1 MLLMT
6 LIQKRI
12 KRVTIFSEKI
22 RSELDDPDIIGCM
35 IVYDP
40 EDLYS
45 WVIMLK
51 TREGDN
57 YIHPCKTFLHYI
69 GNFCH
74 VEKSLPDNVYD
85 AVNDYLSHWY
95 GVQQALLNPIT
106 QEEMIKNPQKYGVID
121 YMSNGRVITKDGQ
134 LKRVYVRQTKYE
146 FNKYN
151 MEKLHK
157 RKIKCPYWPVI
168 GHWRHYKSGKII
180 FIKPYWK
187 GPKRQKAIDMEI
199 EFNTHSR
206 FVVINKD
213 KFKEPINEGDR
224 LEKY

>member
-1 MLLMT
+1 M
-6 LIQKRI
+6 
-12 KRVTIFSEKI
+12 
-22 RSELDDPDIIGCM
+22 
-35 IVYDP
+35 
-40 EDLYS
+40 
-45 WVIMLK
+45 
-51 TREGDN
+51 
-57 YIHPCKTFLHYI
+57 
-69 GNFCH
+69 
-74 VEKSLPDNVYD
+74 
-85 AVNDYLSHWY
+85 
-95 GVQQALLNPIT
+95 
-106 QEEMIKNPQKYGVID
+106 
-121 YMSNGRVITKDGQ
+121 
-134 LKRVYVRQTKYE
+134 

-199 EFNTHSR
+199 KFNTHSR